1 MAWSGTPE
9 MNVLILTDRY
19 PPDVGGLAVSTR
31 RLAVGLAEAGHAVWV
46 SVLVTSEAPGAST
59 TSDEDGVSVL
69 RVGAHRR
76 TDDALADWFDQIVAL
91 HTAHALDLI
100 HAMYITHPAFVAV
113 LASRYLG
120 CPSVISARGNDLDR
134 TAFDPGRFSQIH
146 WALQHASAITAC
158 TSDLVRKAQV
168 LMPGRQVYLVPNGV
182 DAERFAP
189 GERDEALARPLEL
202 GDAPVVAVVGEA
214 RWKKGLTVLLPAFAR
229 LCAQC
234 ERPPA
239 LLLVGGV
246 RQDDAPVLE
255 VFQRQNPTLRVCVV
269 PNVAHEQ
276 LPAYYHLADLLV
288 LPSLRDGM
296 PNALLEGMACGKA
309 TVASSVGGIP
319 DVLNHGNT
327 ECGLLVPPGD
337 VVGLAEAMR
346 ELLADP
352 ERRARMGSAAR
363 ATVLTHF
370 TPGRELEGNLRVYR
384 DAGSEG

>member
-1 MAWSGTPE
+1 MAWNGTHE

-19 PPDVGGLAVSTR
+19 SPDVGGLAVSTR
-31 RLAVGLAEAGHAVWV
+31 RLAVGLAGAGYAVWV
-46 SVLVTSEAPGAST
+46 SVLVTSVAPGTST
-59 TSDEDGVSVL
+59 MSDEDGVSVL

-76 TDDALADWFDQIVAL
+76 TDDALADWFDRIDAL
-91 HTAHALDLI
+91 HAAHPLDLI

-113 LASRYLG
+113 LAGRYLG

-134 TAFDPGRFSQIH
+134 TSFDPGRFSQIH

-158 TSDLVRKAQV
+158 TSDLVRKAQA
-168 LMPGRQVYLVPNGV
+168 LMPGRHAYLVPNGV
-182 DAERFAP
+182 DAEWFTP
-189 GERDEALARPLEL
+189 GERDEALACSLEL
-202 GDAPVVAVVGEA
+202 DDAPVVAFVGEA

-229 LCAQC
+229 LCTQC
-234 ERPPA
+234 ERQPI

-269 PNVAHEQ
+269 PNVAHED
-276 LPAYYHLADLLV
+276 LPAYYRLVDLLL

-319 DVLNHGNT
+319 DVLSHGDT
-327 ECGLLVPPGD
+327 ECGLLVPAGD
-337 VVGLAEAMR
+337 VVALAGAMR

-352 ERRARMGSAAR
+352 ARRARMGSAAR
-363 ATVLTHF
+363 ATVLTRF
-370 TPGRELEGNLRVYR
+370 TPGQELEGNLRVYR
-384 DAGSEG
+384 DVMREE

>member
-1 MAWSGTPE
+1 
-9 MNVLILTDRY
+9 
-19 PPDVGGLAVSTR
+19 LA
-31 RLAVGLAEAGHAVWV
+31 GAGHAVWV
-46 SVLVTSEAPGAST
+46 SVLVTSAAPGTST
-59 TSDEDGVSVL
+59 TSDGDGVSVL
-69 RVGAHRR
+69 RVGARRR
-76 TDDALADWFDQIVAL
+76 TEDALADWFDQIIAL
-91 HTAHALDLI
+91 HAAHPLNLI

-113 LASRYLG
+113 LAGRYLG

-134 TAFDPGRFSQIH
+134 TAFDPSRFSQIY

-158 TSDLVRKAQV
+158 ASDLVRKACALV
-168 LMPGRQVYLVPNGV
+168 PGRQVYLVPNGV

-189 GERDEALARPLEL
+189 GERDEALILSLEL
-202 GDAPVVAVVGEA
+202 GDAPVVAFVGEA

-234 ERPPA
+234 ERQPV

-269 PNVAHEQ
+269 PNVAHED

-319 DVLNHGNT
+319 DVLNHGDT
-327 ECGLLVPPGD
+327 ECGLPVPAGD
-337 VVGLAEAMR
+337 VGALADAMR
-346 ELLADP
+346 ELLTDP
-352 ERRARMGSAAR
+352 ARRERMGSAAR

-370 TPGRELEGNLRVYR
+370 TPEQELEGNLRVYR
-384 DAGSEG
+384 EVMREE

>member
-1 MAWSGTPE
+1 

-31 RLAVGLAEAGHAVWV
+31 RLACGLARMGHTVWV
-46 SVLVTSEAPGAST
+46 SVLTTSMAPGTNT
-59 TSDEDGVSVL
+59 TSVEEDVSVL
-69 RVGAHRR
+69 RVGAQRR

-91 HTAHALDLI
+91 HTAHPLDLI

-113 LASRYLG
+113 LAARYLG

-158 TSDLVRKAQV
+158 TSDLARKARA
-168 LMPGRQVYLVPNGV
+168 LTPGRHVELIANGV

-189 GERDEALARPLEL
+189 GERDETLARSLEL
-202 GDAPVVAVVGEA
+202 GDPPVVAFVGEA

-234 ERPPA
+234 ERQPI

-246 RQDDAPVLE
+246 RKDDAPVLE
-255 VFQRQNPTLRVCVV
+255 VFQRQNPTVKVCVV
-269 PNVAHEQ
+269 PNVAHEE
-276 LPAYYHLADLLV
+276 LPAYYRLADLLV

-309 TVASSVGGIP
+309 TVATSVGGIP
-319 DVLNHGNT
+319 EVLSRGST

-337 VVGLAEAMR
+337 VDALVDAMG

-352 ERRARMGSAAR
+352 ARRARMGDAAR
-363 ATVLTHF
+363 ATVQACF
-370 TPGRELEGNLRVYR
+370 TPEQEVEGNLRVYGDVMR
-384 DAGSEG
+384 EE

>member
-1 MAWSGTPE
+1 

-19 PPDVGGLAVSTR
+19 PPDVGGLAVATR
-31 RLAVGLAEAGHAVWV
+31 RLARGLAGAGHAVWV

-69 RVGAHRR
+69 RVGARRR
-76 TDDALADWFDQIVAL
+76 TDDALADWFDQIIAL
-91 HTAHALDLI
+91 HTAHPLDLI

-113 LASRYLG
+113 LAGRYLG

-134 TAFDPGRFSQIH
+134 TAFDPGRFSQIY
-146 WALQHASAITAC
+146 WALQHAGAITAC
-158 TSDLVRKAQV
+158 TSDLVRKAQA

-189 GERDEALARPLEL
+189 GERDEALTLSLEL
-202 GDAPVVAVVGEA
+202 GDAPVVAFVGEA

-229 LCAQC
+229 LCTFLC
-234 ERPPA
+234 ERQPI

-246 RQDDAPVLE
+246 RQDDVPVLE

-269 PNVAHEQ
+269 PNVAHEE
-276 LPAYYHLADLLV
+276 LPDYYRLADLLA

-319 DVLNHGNT
+319 DVLSHGNT
-327 ECGLLVPPGD
+327 ECGLLVPAGD
-337 VVGLAEAMR
+337 VDALADAMC
-346 ELLADP
+346 ELLSDP
-352 ERRARMGSAAR
+352 ARRARMGSAAR
-363 ATVLTHF
+363 AMVQAHF
-370 TPGRELEGNLRVYR
+370 TPGQEMEGNLRVYR
-384 DAGSEG
+384 DVMREE